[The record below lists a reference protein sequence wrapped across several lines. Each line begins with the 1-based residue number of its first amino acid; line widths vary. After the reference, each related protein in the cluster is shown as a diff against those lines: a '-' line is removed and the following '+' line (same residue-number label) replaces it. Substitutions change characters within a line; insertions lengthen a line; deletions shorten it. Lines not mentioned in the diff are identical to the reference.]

1 MGVRHTG
8 TVRPPAASRLPG
20 RVAVLALATFVLS
33 TATLWVTPAQA
44 HTNRS
49 VVRLAVTAGDN
60 ATTVHAFLVY
70 ADDHEPVADEFV
82 LADVS
87 GPWGHRSLQ
96 LDPDRYEPGHFAA
109 RLQLPAGAWTL
120 LVAAKAATVGSA
132 TGRFTV
138 TADGQLSE
146 VALSRTFDPDSLGH
160 RVPGQAQVAALGGP
174 ALVVAGLVVVALM
187 TVMTVMMRAGGRR
200 RALVP

>member
-1 MGVRHTG
+1 MGAAHTG
-8 TVRPPAASRLPG
+8 TARTPAASRVPG
-20 RVAVLALATFVLS
+20 RVAALTLATLLLS
-33 TATLWVTPAQA
+33 VAAMSVTPAQA

-49 VVRLAVTAGDN
+49 VVRLAVTSDGG

-109 RLQLPAGAWTL
+109 RLQLPPGAWTL
-120 LVAAKAATVGSA
+120 RVEAKAATVGSA
-132 TGRFTV
+132 TGQFTV
-138 TADGQLSE
+138 ATGGQLGE
-146 VALSRTFDPDSLGH
+146 VAFSRSFDPDSLG
-160 RVPGQAQVAALGGP
+160 RRAPGQARVAALGGP
-174 ALVVAGLVVVALM
+174 ALVVAGVVVVALM
-187 TVMTVMMRAGGRR
+187 TVMTVLMRAGRR
-200 RALVP
+200 RRSSVP

>member
-1 MGVRHTG
+1 MGAGLTG
-8 TVRPPAASRLPG
+8 IARTPAASRLPG
-20 RVAVLALATFVLS
+20 RVAVLALATFLLS
-33 TATLWVTPAQA
+33 ATPTWVTPAQA

-49 VVRLAVTAGDN
+49 VVRLALTAGDN

-70 ADDHEPVADEFV
+70 VDDHEPVADEFV

-120 LVAAKAATVGSA
+120 LVEAKAATVGSA
-132 TGRFTV
+132 TGQFTV
-138 TADGQLSE
+138 TATGHLSD
-146 VALSRTFDPDSLGH
+146 VALSRSFDPDSLGH
-160 RVPGQAQVAALGGP
+160 RAPGQAQVAALGGP
-174 ALVVAGLVVVALM
+174 ALVATGVAVVALM
-187 TVMTVMMRAGGRR
+187 TVMTVMMRARSRR
-200 RALVP
+200 RSGVP